1 MRLKSSHLFAI
12 AIIVV
17 VALFF
22 IVGTL
27 KGGGHKGKNSAQAK
41 TAPAATIASVQVLQ
55 APETQHP
62 YTVIV
67 RGRTEAARVVSVK
80 SETAGSVAATPATE
94 GSNVAKGAVLCRL
107 NLDARQAGLDQA
119 RAMMK
124 SRQLTQQASLDLAKK
139 GYRSQTQVLQDQANL
154 DNAQAGV
161 RQAEIALE
169 QMSIRAPFAGVF
181 DKRDA
186 EIGTYLS
193 PGQSCGTMIELN
205 PLLIVGDLPET
216 ETSKLHVG
224 SPASAKLLSGETL
237 SGHVRYVARDADPQT
252 RTYHVEIAVQ
262 NPKLIREHFLGRGA
276 RAPGAGLVPGARR
289 RRTAGRALRP
299 VERHGRLRAGHGDRG
314 NRGRGLGVGPARP
327 DPGDHRRPVL
337 CGRRP
342 EGSGRRR
349 TLIQGQIPPVGG
361 SDVGVGL
368 ISRGSQDS
376 SAEPGR
382 SCRRRRQ

>member
-12 AIIVV
+12 AIVVV

-27 KGGGHKGKNSAQAK
+27 IGGGHKEKKGAQAK
-41 TAPAATIASVQVLQ
+41 PAPASAIASVQVLQ
-55 APETQHP
+55 APETLHP
-62 YTVIV
+62 YNVIV

-94 GSNVAKGAVLCRL
+94 GAYVPKGAVLCRL

-169 QMSIRAPFAGVF
+169 QMSIRAPFSGVF

-186 EIGTYLS
+186 EIGTYLA
-193 PGQSCGTMIELN
+193 PGQACGTMIELN

-237 SGHVRYVARDADPQT
+237 SGHVRYVARDADPLT

-262 NPKLIREHFLGRGA
+262 NPKLIRSGLSA
-276 RAPGAGLVPGARR
+276 TVNISSGAGPAHLVPVSSLVLDA
-289 RRTAGRALRP
+289 AGRQGVRYVQSNDMVAFAP
-299 VERHGRLRAGHGDRG
+299 VSVIEETEGGVWVS
-314 NRGRGLGVGPARP
+314 GLHGPARVITV
-327 DPGDHRRPVL
+327 GQSYVA
-337 CGRRP
+337 
-342 EGSGRRR
+342 EGQKVR
-349 TLIQGQIPPVGG
+349 VGAA
-361 SDVGVGL
+361 
-368 ISRGSQDS
+368 R
-376 SAEPGR
+376 
-382 SCRRRRQ
+382 